1 MPSRITTICIFC
13 VAVISLTS
21 VYVSA
26 TRRITPPEP
35 VDRMAPL
42 APVGEPLPPC
52 EGSDNLGD
60 LMQGD
65 INKSM
70 SKLSYA
76 LYHDRRGKEARME
89 NVAQA
94 SLRLFSCVRR
104 AAHMV
109 PDHTDEGRRRFYEH
123 LDNTQYDLLAIHNA
137 ARENDEET
145 LMHWMGHLRR
155 DCLICHS
162 SCKSRLK
169 TNTDLITDGGTP

>member
-1 MPSRITTICIFC
+1 MRSRTMVVCIVS
-13 VAVISLTS
+13 VAVLSLTS

-26 TRRITPPEP
+26 THRAAATEP
-35 VDRMAPL
+35 VDRVAPL
-42 APVGEPLPPC
+42 GPVGESLPPC
-52 EGSDNLGD
+52 ESADNLGD

-89 NVAQA
+89 NVAKS
-94 SLRLFSCVRR
+94 SLQLFSCVRR
-104 AAHMV
+104 AATMV

-137 ARENDEET
+137 ARENDEEGIG
-145 LMHWMGHLRR
+145 HWFAHLRR
-155 DCLICHS
+155 DCLVCHS

-169 TNTDLITDGGTP
+169 PESSDDGGAP